1 MAGFKK
7 LLQTLTGKK
16 SDDATQPE
24 EPPQTPQPK
33 PWSGI
38 DNTQPAGSNPILGFS
53 TEYLG
58 EQKSSNT
65 AVRRDLGFAGHIGG
79 QWFGVYGDTL
89 WCSPGVTDPDLDP
102 DPEGFHGMVR
112 NSVAVLTDDPLVVR
126 FVHLNGDEPVAH
138 PLQFT
143 PFEERWGETNLFGF
157 GGTSIV
163 EVDGYGE
170 GVGAVY
176 YLINEHENY
185 RHAGIARV
193 EVIDGVPT
201 TTKRLGEHGWWWDC
215 STTAKYGDIATYR
228 DVNSEYIYAWGH
240 PPKTVTEWPATE
252 YIYQTRVKAT
262 EAFDLDKYEY
272 WWGRAKG
279 WRKELLNE
287 HNPETAVMWGAGQG
301 QVVYSEWFKCYI
313 YVHLNGPKVALRT
326 AAKVEGPWSEDREV
340 FEAEPIDGGFV
351 YAGVAYPFLDETGKT
366 LTIAYTNN
374 NHIQVIR
381 VTFE

>member
-1 MAGFKK
+1 MGGFKK
-7 LLQTLTGKK
+7 LLQNLTGKK
-16 SDDATQPE
+16 SDNATQSE
-24 EPPQTPQPK
+24 KRLQAQTIT
-33 PWSGI
+33 WSGI
-38 DNTQPAGSNPILGFS
+38 DNTQPAGENPIQGFS

-65 AVRRDLGFAGHIGG
+65 AIRRDLGFAGHIGG
-79 QWFGVYGDTL
+79 KWFGVYGDTL
-89 WCSPGVTDPDLDP
+89 WCSPGVTDPERDP

-112 NSVAVLTDDPLVVR
+112 NSVAALTGDPLR
-126 FVHLNGDEPVAH
+126 RLRSGGGRRIWWD
-138 PLQFT
+138 L
-143 PFEERWGETNLFGF
+143 
-157 GGTSIV
+157 GGTSVV
-163 EVDGYGE
+163 EVDGEGE

-176 YLINEHENY
+176 YLINDHENY

-193 EVIDGVPT
+193 ELIDGAPT
-201 TTKRLGEHGWWWDC
+201 VTKRLGDDGWWWDC
-215 STTAKYGDIATYR
+215 STTAKYGDVATYR
-228 DVNSEYIYAWGH
+228 DVNSEYIYVWGH
-240 PPKTVTEWPATE
+240 PPKTVTEWPETE
-252 YIYQTRVKAT
+252 YIYQARVKAT

-279 WRKELLNE
+279 WQSEMLSE
-287 HNPETAVMWGAGQG
+287 HNPETAVLWGVGQG

-326 AAKVEGPWSEDREV
+326 AAKPEGPWSEDREV
-340 FEAEPIDGGFV
+340 FTAEPIDGGFV

-366 LTIAYTNN
+366 LTIAFTNN